1 MRKINYIAI
10 SAAFLLLVNLS
21 SAKISVSPR
30 KIKVA
35 EGKINTFE
43 TPFVPVI
50 SFDSGSA
57 DVSAEYNAVLKELAQ
72 RLRDNPDAI
81 VEIRGYYHI
90 TGDGAS
96 GNVSLAKN
104 RSDAVRAKL
113 LEFEPTIA
121 SRVLV
126 EPAKN
131 PKKLRRGD
139 DGSLDIKIQQEN
151 QRAEITARTS
161 EQMEET
167 FKSTNPNAVV
177 EMLEQDG
184 NLYRFQRMLND
195 NPLFFLIIEGTNI
208 TPADKSV
215 KALKILDIIRSKLV
229 GKIKND
235 AISERIFIS
244 ANNDNSK
251 VKKIKISVSPEWIV
265 SKPICQSHCSGVIEP
280 QSHTCRIESDEQGAI
295 GIFRDDGYKIADAHS
310 EWNLSPLP
318 DFSRKYFASM
328 LPNKK
333 SPSAMRVWSKPIEF
347 KNGMQPKSLSESFFL
362 TNYKIDQL
370 EIPNDG
376 ASYANRDL
384 AARYIV
390 ALANSNRKRIVS
402 VKIAGYTD
410 DTGDDEKNRQMTLF
424 WANKEYEYLANLIEF
439 YSGEK
444 IEKTGKNKAKC
455 KNIEIEIVGMKN
467 ADDNPEISEST
478 PQGRIAKR
486 RVEIRVEM
494 K

>member
-1 MRKINYIAI
+1 
-10 SAAFLLLVNLS
+10 
-21 SAKISVSPR
+21 
-30 KIKVA
+30 
-35 EGKINTFE
+35 
-43 TPFVPVI
+43 
-50 SFDSGSA
+50 
-57 DVSAEYNAVLKELAQ
+57 
-72 RLRDNPDAI
+72 
-81 VEIRGYYHI
+81 
-90 TGDGAS
+90 
-96 GNVSLAKN
+96 
-104 RSDAVRAKL
+104 
-113 LEFEPTIA
+113 
-121 SRVLV
+121 
-126 EPAKN
+126 
-131 PKKLRRGD
+131 
-139 DGSLDIKIQQEN
+139 
-151 QRAEITARTS
+151 
-161 EQMEET
+161 
-167 FKSTNPNAVV
+167 
-177 EMLEQDG
+177 
-184 NLYRFQRMLND
+184 
-195 NPLFFLIIEGTNI
+195 
-208 TPADKSV
+208 
-215 KALKILDIIRSKLV
+215 
-229 GKIKND
+229 
-235 AISERIFIS
+235 FIS

-251 VKKIKISVSPEWIV
+251 VEKIKISVSPEWIV
-265 SKPICQSHCSGVIEP
+265 SKPICQNHCSGVIEP
-280 QSHTCRIESDEQGAI
+280 QCHTCRIESDEQGTI
-295 GIFRDDGYKIADAHS
+295 GIFRDDGYKIADVHS

-333 SPSAMRVWSKPIEF
+333 SPSAMRIWSKPIEF

-467 ADDNPEISEST
+467 ADDNPKISEST